1 MNGLFNQSEGI
12 NYRSIK
18 KLISRLWDSFQG
30 EALEAFGDEHANY
43 SGQVIIYNQDL
54 TDLVDIQDK
63 SVDAIV
69 AVSSLEHNSPE
80 NLEQVVSELQR
91 VLKPGRPMYATLA
104 CAKDKDWY
112 HESSQGWCYNEQT
125 LRRIFDLKDDI
136 PTNFDHKELKEDLAS
151 FYFRSGDNGMPW
163 GKWDPQYQ
171 PVGICKI
178 KQEEEVGEG

>member
-1 MNGLFNQSEGI
+1 
-12 NYRSIK
+12 
-18 KLISRLWDSFQG
+18 
-30 EALEAFGDEHANY
+30 
-43 SGQVIIYNQDL
+43 
-54 TDLVDIQDK
+54 
-63 SVDAIV
+63 
-69 AVSSLEHNSPE
+69 
-80 NLEQVVSELQR
+80 
-91 VLKPGRPMYATLA
+91 MYATLG

-136 PTNFDHKELKEDLAS
+136 PTNFDQYDELLKALRANKELEEDLAS